1 MKEIKGWR
9 RLAAAVLGTGL
20 LTVGMMTG
28 CGSQAP
34 TAKESAAAAEPQT
47 LEEKADAIVAKMTT
61 NEKIGQ
67 MVMIGVHGTDI
78 DDDSKAMLRQ
88 FHIGGVVYFDR
99 NIKSQEQLKA
109 FSEHLQAYAQGE
121 EAQQKVPLFLGI
133 DEEGGVVSRGKGVIP
148 APESEAAI
156 GSSGKPELAQA
167 SAVKTAQSL
176 RAVGINLNLAPV
188 ADVGSRDSR
197 SFARDAKTVALFT
210 GKAADGYE
218 QAGMM
223 YALKHFPGIGKGT
236 VDSHQEV
243 SRVDASRATMEKEDL
258 VPFSEVIRSHRPE
271 NYMILVSHLIYPC
284 YDASHSASQSHAIM
298 TELLRGQ
305 LGYQGIIITDDLEMG
320 AVANHVSMRQVGVN
334 AIQAGADI
342 VLVCHEYPHEED
354 VYMGI
359 KDAVDAG
366 KISEERLDA
375 SVRRIVMAKLAHS
388 L

>member
-176 RAVGINLNLAPV
+176 RAV
-188 ADVGSRDSR
+188 
-197 SFARDAKTVALFT
+197 
-210 GKAADGYE
+210 
-218 QAGMM
+218 
-223 YALKHFPGIGKGT
+223 
-236 VDSHQEV
+236 
-243 SRVDASRATMEKEDL
+243 
-258 VPFSEVIRSHRPE
+258 
-271 NYMILVSHLIYPC
+271 
-284 YDASHSASQSHAIM
+284 
-298 TELLRGQ
+298 
-305 LGYQGIIITDDLEMG
+305 
-320 AVANHVSMRQVGVN
+320 
-334 AIQAGADI
+334 
-342 VLVCHEYPHEED
+342 
-354 VYMGI
+354 
-359 KDAVDAG
+359 
-366 KISEERLDA
+366 
-375 SVRRIVMAKLAHS
+375 
-388 L
+388 